1 MPFLT
6 STIYYGGGL
15 YGDGPYIEAEGQEAE
30 LVALNNALRPSPDP
44 IRVGI
49 NLREDIIFGDLV
61 LNRID
66 ENGIVWVCTDI
77 EGWWNLPDPE
87 IPDIARGWG
96 DGSYDASGRWAARQ
110 LTLSGV
116 ILPPSSDYVSTA
128 RDTLIQQSNLVRKGV
143 WLKTLESP
151 TRASFVRLSGRP
163 QILTV
168 NARGRTEFVIGL
180 RAADPIKYSWNDD
193 DPEGYD
199 IVTLPCKNIATMQTG
214 AVTIENVGN
223 TPVNVFLEITGP
235 STGPL
240 IVYNTTNDQILTV
253 VESLRSSEVRS
264 VTQKALTSGEATLT
278 LSTSHAIRVGDTVL
292 VTGIDA
298 TFNGEHL
305 VIDVPTSTSI
315 TYLLDAANVSP
326 TSASGTVTRG
336 EDVVETDTYTQE
348 VAINGE
354 TIGAR
359 AYLDTL
365 TDWLQLEPGVN
376 QIQFSDIGEP
386 NSSAVLKIY
395 YRSGWIG

>member
-15 YGDGPYIEAEGQEAE
+15 YGDGPYLEAEGQEAE

-44 IRVGI
+44 IQVGI
-49 NLREDIIFGDLV
+49 NLKEDIIFGDLV

-116 ILPPSSDYVSTA
+116 ILPPSSDYVSSA
-128 RDTLIQQSNLVRKGV
+128 RDTLIQQANLVRRGV

-151 TRASFVRLSGRP
+151 TRAAFVRLSGRP
-163 QILTV
+163 QINTI
-168 NARGRTEFVIGL
+168 NARGRTEFTIGL
-180 RAADPIKYSWNDD
+180 RAADPIKYSWNDS
-193 DPEGYD
+193 DPEGYN
-199 IVTLPCKNIATMQTG
+199 IVTLPCKNIATAQTG
-214 AVTIENVGN
+214 TTTIQNVGN

-235 STGPL
+235 SVGPL
-240 IVYNTTNDQILTV
+240 IVYNVTNDQVLTV
-253 VESLRSSEVRS
+253 VESLRSSETRV
-264 VTQKALTSGEATLT
+264 VTTKELTAGEATLT
-278 LSTSHAIRVGDTVL
+278 LSAPHTIVAGDTVE

-305 VIDVPTSTSI
+305 VIDVPASNKI
-315 TYLLDAANVSP
+315 TYLVDALNVSP
-326 TSASGTVTRG
+326 TAASGTVVRG
-336 EDVVETDTYTQE
+336 VDVLETDTYTQE
-348 VAINGE
+348 VAVNGE

-359 AYLDTL
+359 AYVDTL
-365 TDWLQLEPGVN
+365 TDWLVLDPGSN